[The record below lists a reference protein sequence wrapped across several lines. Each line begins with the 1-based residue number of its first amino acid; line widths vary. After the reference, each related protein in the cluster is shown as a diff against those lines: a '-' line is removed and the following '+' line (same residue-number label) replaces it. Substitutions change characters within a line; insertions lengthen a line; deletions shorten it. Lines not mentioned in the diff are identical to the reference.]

1 MPTIYIGANDQIV
14 TNFSEQGARGS
25 ERLIGRELENKLQYV
40 LDVQERFE
48 MLFIV

>member
-1 MPTIYIGANDQIV
+1 MIFAEPPPTPRDSLNIQLFLFLV
-14 TNFSEQGARGS
+14 
-25 ERLIGRELENKLQYV
+25 LKLHPKNKLEYV